1 MLLRA
6 PLEDPMKGYPTA
18 INSTE
23 WEYPRS
29 GSVGQAHIKT
39 DLLAPN
45 QFMDI
50 HVTCRT
56 TSRGV
61 ELHGYLN
68 GVRVSESIDTGDG
81 LPPGAIGFVILDPD
95 TRMDVEDVWIR
106 GVNSD

>member
-6 PLEDPMKGYPTA
+6 PLDDPMKGYPTT

-29 GSVGQAHIKT
+29 GSVGTAHIRT

-45 QFMDI
+45 QFMDVL
-50 HVTCRT
+50 VTCRT

-61 ELHGYLN
+61 ELRGYLN
-68 GVRVSESIDTGDG
+68 GVLVSESIDTDNQRES
-81 LPPGAIGFVILDPD
+81 GAIGFVILDPD
-95 TRMDVEDVWIR
+95 TRLDIEGVWIR
-106 GVNSD
+106 PANVD